1 MALFN
6 RSKKQT
12 SVLPDEVSQ
21 YYQSQRRE
29 RTGVALMLG
38 VVALIITLLI
48 GAALFFGGRFVY
60 RQFVEDDKKATE
72 TAQPAGEDS
81 GANQPA
87 KGQVGEDQA
96 DTTPAPTTPAT
107 PGSGGSFEPAPAPTT
122 PSTGDDTTLPR
133 TGDEGM

>member
-1 MALFN
+1 VALFN

-48 GAALFFGGRFVY
+48 GAALFFGAHNSYNSCNSRVW
-60 RQFVEDDKKATE
+60 R
-72 TAQPAGEDS
+72 
-81 GANQPA
+81 
-87 KGQVGEDQA
+87 
-96 DTTPAPTTPAT
+96 
-107 PGSGGSFEPAPAPTT
+107 
-122 PSTGDDTTLPR
+122 LI
-133 TGDEGM
+133 